1 MRPVPPLVINL
12 LAGFGFAVLVS
23 KLLGWVSD
31 VGSEMQLIVF
41 AIAFAGAFI
50 LLAIS
55 NVRSSSHR

>member
-12 LAGFGFAVLVS
+12 LAGLGFAVLVS
-23 KLLGWVSD
+23 KLLGWATD
-31 VGSEMQLIVF
+31 VGSEVQLIAF